1 MLSGSPEIVVI
12 ESTHFSAF
20 VFVPLPEKLLLSKF
34 KSPSVEQLLILIRS
48 FLGNYALLPDFL
60 EDLPF
65 FLGQLLEFNV
75 IEPLIVQEFADDDV
89 EVGGVVVVEEGLGG
103 GRLVDEGEEVVG
115 QLRLGREVEH
125 GEILVALAHLSN

>member
-12 ESTHFSAF
+12 ESTHFSAL

-34 KSPSVEQLLILIRS
+34 ESPSVEQLLILIRS
-48 FLGNYALLPDFL
+48 FLGDYALLPDFL
-60 EDLPF
+60 EDLAF
-65 FLGQLLEFNV
+65 LLGQLLEFNV

-125 GEILVALAHLSN
+125 GEILVALAH